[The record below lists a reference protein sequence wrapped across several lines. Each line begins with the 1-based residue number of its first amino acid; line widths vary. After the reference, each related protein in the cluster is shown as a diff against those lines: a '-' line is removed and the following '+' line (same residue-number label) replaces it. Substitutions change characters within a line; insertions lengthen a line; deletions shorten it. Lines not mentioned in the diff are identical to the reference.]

1 MAPKEDSSCI
11 LRRLLAVRD
20 RRGSANMFFGN
31 PHGLRFRTHSAE
43 LCERCVA
50 RLCVCVACG
59 SHSHTHGEAFCKNE
73 HSPRRGRNATT
84 PYSLLRT
91 RRYWKTHILLY
102 SPGVWPDV
110 LEANRREIE
119 TNERLCQRCRLGRP
133 AFVPPRARA
142 GPRARQAVTRARALR
157 PSGAHRSRKAGHVRL
172 AQGEGVGS
180 GCRPG

>member
-31 PHGLRFRTHSAE
+31 PHGLRDFGLTVPSCVRGVLRGCACAWRVGLTVTHTGK
-43 LCERCVA
+43 RFV
-50 RLCVCVACG
+50 
-59 SHSHTHGEAFCKNE
+59 KMNI
-73 HSPRRGRNATT
+73 PRAGVEMQPRPTR
-84 PYSLLRT
+84 YCT